1 MTHTNGAALLPA
13 AFPAPIESMPPA
25 TSTIGGYQSSRMGT
39 GVWLTPRYILDA
51 LGPFDLDPCAAPN
64 PAFWPTARRHIAP
77 PDNGLAADWAGR
89 VWLNPPYSTEVRLW
103 LAKLA
108 AHGHGTAL
116 IFARTDTSW
125 FADSVWSTAS
135 AALFLRGR
143 IRFHRPDG
151 TLAEDNG
158 GAPSVL
164 VAYGAPDATKLASSG
179 LRGAFVPL
187 PRAAGEAT

>member
-1 MTHTNGAALLPA
+1 VTVGRTM
-13 AFPAPIESMPPA
+13 
-25 TSTIGGYQSSRMGT
+25 GGFQSGRMVT

-51 LGPFDLDPCAAPN
+51 LGVFDLDPCAAPD
-64 PAFWPTARRHIAP
+64 PAFWPTARQHIAP
-77 PDNGLAADWAGR
+77 PDNGLDAGWHGR
-89 VWLNPPYSTEVRLW
+89 VWLNPPYSGEARLW

-116 IFARTDTSW
+116 TFARTDTSW
-125 FADSVWSTAS
+125 FADSVWSAAS

-151 TLAEDNG
+151 TLAPDNG

-164 VAYGAPDATKLASSG
+164 VAYGEQDAAILGASE

-187 PRAAGEAT
+187 HAAPPSRVEAML